1 MADRRLLFTGAAGRL
16 GRWLRPRIA
25 TRFGA
30 LRSTDVAAFEP
41 ARADDEAVVADLA
54 DRDAVEALVA
64 GCDTVVH
71 FGGIGENSFERLM
84 QTNIRGTYNVFDA
97 ARRHGVERIVYAS
110 SAHATG
116 FHPVPQR
123 IDGDAPH
130 RPDTLD
136 GVSKCFGVNLARC
149 PVDKFG
155 MDIAALRIG
164 WSIPAPFDDYG
175 RQIWLSYP
183 DLLRLVEACLT
194 APRFGFAVLYGAS
207 DLERGWWDNSKAA
220 SIGYVPGDTAEAQA
234 LRSKVA
240 RSYGSKPEERWQGG
254 PFPAM
259 GYRDRSYVHKYDPP
273 PPQVLALIAQGQAE
287 AAKPAARKAGAAKK
301 AAGKSAPPPKNPAK
315 KTAKTASKR

>member
-1 MADRRLLFTGAAGRL
+1 MTDRRLLFTGAAGRL
-16 GRWLRPRIA
+16 GRWLRPRLA

-41 ARADDEAVVADLA
+41 ARADDEVVVADLA
-54 DRDAVEALVA
+54 EREAVEAMVA

-123 IDGDAPH
+123 IDTDAAH
-130 RPDTLD
+130 RPDTLY
-136 GVSKCFGVNLARC
+136 GVTKCVGENLARYH
-149 PVDKFG
+149 VDKFG
-155 MDIAALRIG
+155 MDIACLRIG
-164 WSIPAPFDDYG
+164 WAIPEPFDDYG

-183 DLLRLVEACLT
+183 DLLRLVEACIT

-207 DLERGWWDNSKAA
+207 DLKRGWWDNSKVAP
-220 SIGYVPGDTAEAQA
+220 IGYVPGDRAKAQA
-234 LRSKVA
+234 HRAQASP
-240 RSYGSKPEERWQGG
+240 RYGGTVEQRWHGG
-254 PFPAM
+254 PFPAF
-259 GYRDRSYVHKYDPP
+259 GYRDRGHVDGPIPTPP
-273 PPQVLALIAQGQAE
+273 EVIRLSAAALAEPHAAPPAGKRRRG
-287 AAKPAARKAGAAKK
+287 KPAAGR
-301 AAGKSAPPPKNPAK
+301 
-315 KTAKTASKR
+315 